1 MNKTEA
7 WKGLE
12 RVTAPPEF
20 DDRLFRELKARIRPD
35 PRVRKA
41 RKIKWALSGSA
52 AVLLLA
58 FTALNLFVFKG
69 GPLAGIETGSPG
81 FSAAGDPVRVT
92 ESLNYGQEF
101 GSTAVGR
108 TVFLLEQVSD
118 TATPSIIRY

>member
-1 MNKTEA
+1 MNKTEV
-7 WKGLE
+7 WKGFD

-20 DDRLFRELKARIRPD
+20 DDRLFRELKSRIRPD
-35 PRVRKA
+35 PRIRKA
-41 RKIKWALSGSA
+41 RKFKWALSGSA

-58 FTALNLFVFKG
+58 FTVLNLFVFKG
-69 GPLAGIETGSPG
+69 GPLVGTGTGSSG

-92 ESLNYGQEF
+92 EPLNYGQEF

-118 TATPSIIRY
+118 TASPSIIRY